1 MTLFKKPS
9 THRFIDMNDDDITYQ
24 NNGGDVLFNNLCKE
38 NIVNNGTIDV
48 NKISDSLNK
57 MVISDQERSLQ
68 YLYKDK
74 SLLVILRGNSEKI
87 EEMVEND
94 IKRIKLVFEHICD
107 IVVENVSNNFEIIIN
122 RIRTSFKTRKNII
135 VWYTGHGINIGN
147 STPSIKVNNKNF
159 FNTHELHKNL
169 LSSKY
174 YDKNQHF
181 FGLIIDACNSYD
193 QDIKIELKSLIDTN
207 EPHPLNDISIFND
220 VGDFFSISSEYAKG
234 SKGTRHGSYYTIVL
248 LHELVR
254 TKNWLSALYS
264 TRSILDKQ
272 QRPIYTVNFVE
283 NKLNLEY
290 IEVEGY

>member
-1 MTLFKKPS
+1 MVDIIQETESEHF
-9 THRFIDMNDDDITYQ
+9 TYMNHDIVTYE
-24 NNGGDVLFNNLCKE
+24 NNPELLYKE
-38 NIVNNGTIDV
+38 NLVNNGTIDV
-48 NKISDSLNK
+48 NKISISLNK
-57 MVISDQERSLQ
+57 MLISDQEKGLK
-68 YLYKDK
+68 YVDDKK
-74 SLLVILRGNSEKI
+74 SLLVILRGNSENI
-87 EEMVEND
+87 EEMVDND
-94 IKRIKLVFEHICD
+94 IKRIKLVFEPICD
-107 IVVENVSNNFEIIIN
+107 IVVESVSNNFEIIIN
-122 RIRTSFKTRKNII
+122 RIRTSFRTRKNII

-174 YDKNQHF
+174 YDKNGHF

-193 QDIKIELKSLIDTN
+193 QDVKIELKSLIDKN
-207 EPHPLNDISIFND
+207 EPDPLKDIDIFND

-234 SKGTRHGSYYTIVL
+234 SKGTRWGSYYTTVL

-283 NKLNLEY
+283 SKLNLEY
-290 IEVEGY
+290 IDIEGY